1 MTAESPLVGVAVSD
15 CQLPVSQAV
24 ADVTRRRGPAGAGN
38 LKIGRIYHAGNPPEY
53 NRETHTFP
61 DGYPISRVAAECA
74 RSAHRQPTAKP
85 PITRGLRVGERLVM
99 DSRCRA
105 CPPARA
111 APA

>member
-61 DGYPISRVAAECA
+61 DGYPISRG
-74 RSAHRQPTAKP
+74 RLSA
-85 PITRGLRVGERLVM
+85 L
-99 DSRCRA
+99 
-105 CPPARA
+105 A
-111 APA
+111 APNVNPLLLLPSRRLPEGLGLANDWS